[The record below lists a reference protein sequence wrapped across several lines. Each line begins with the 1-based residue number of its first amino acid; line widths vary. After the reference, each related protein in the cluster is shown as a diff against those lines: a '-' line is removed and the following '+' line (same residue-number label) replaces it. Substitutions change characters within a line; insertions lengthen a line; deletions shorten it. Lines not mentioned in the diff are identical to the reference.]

1 MKKIFI
7 LIFLISLHID
17 IKSACYKDGYT
28 YNCYND
34 GRLYYSGMMIKSD
47 AQNRTDSL
55 YFSDAAGGGVMW
67 HLNLTGQGTYYYS
80 SGDKYNGSFI
90 DGERNGYGIYS
101 WSNGSEYVGYWKDN
115 NQNGQGKW
123 YNDRG
128 LLKYDG
134 KWKDGQEHGYGV
146 KKYYG
151 SVFENVSGNYKN
163 GVWDGIMNISFQA
176 DHSLER
182 VESRLTV
189 DTDNMIQYA
198 GVGIFTYKDGS
209 KEERHY
215 SPRGVLAKKEWL
227 ITPEEALKQKNKII
241 AEQEARRK
249 QLAIENEKAS
259 IKKNREENIYN
270 QCILDKIPTAKT
282 EAATDLIEKSCLEI
296 SKNPTKWQIIKYLG
310 WDGLK
315 ELIN

>member
-1 MKKIFI
+1 MKKI
-7 LIFLISLHID
+7 LIVICLISLHID
-17 IKSACYKDGYT
+17 IKSDCYRDGYK
-28 YNCYND
+28 YNCYKND
-34 GRLYYSGMMIKSD
+34 RLYYSGTMIAANRENAYD
-47 AQNRTDSL
+47 AL
-55 YFSDAAGGGVMW
+55 YFSDGDVLQY
-67 HLNLTGQGTYYYS
+67 LNLTGNGTYYYS

-90 DGERNGYGIYS
+90 DGDRNGYGIYS
-101 WSNGSEYVGYWKDN
+101 WSSGSEYVGYWKDDKR
-115 NQNGQGKW
+115 NGQGKW

-128 LLKYDG
+128 NLKYDG
-134 KWKDGQEHGYGV
+134 QWKDGLEHGYGV
-146 KKYYG
+146 KKYYE
-151 SVFENVSGNYKN
+151 VFEDVSGNYKN

-189 DTDNMIQYA
+189 DTDNKIQYA

-227 ITPEEALKQKNKII
+227 ITPEEALKQKNRII

-249 QLAIENEKAS
+249 QLAIENEKAR

-296 SKNPTKWQIIKYLG
+296 SKNPTQWQIIKYLG